1 MRKLTAA
8 AALSLTVLTSAC
20 TSVVTQDQVSTLD
33 NVENRISKG
42 VTTGDEVRAYLG
54 TPNYLG
60 TASDGKN
67 IMGFALNNSRKLDE
81 VGKSFLKGFVTF
93 GIASSSIPEVVKAI
107 VFKLDDKGVVEDY
120 AAAGYT
126 YIQKK
131 RVTFWLEADREMTER
146 ELHSEIDYDE
156 DEIYEL
162 FWQDL
167 AKAKGVSV
175 SDLSSDEKYQEFKF
189 CNIPCHAARIATKA
203 YGPLKTFTFDVQE
216 KAGDGSRMQEM
227 FGSR

>member
-8 AALSLTVLTSAC
+8 AALSLTVLTAAC

-60 TASDGKN
+60 TASDGKD
-67 IMGFALNNSRKLDE
+67 IMGFALNNSRKVGQ
-81 VGKSFLKGFVTF
+81 VGKDFLKSMLTF
-93 GIASSSIPEVVKAI
+93 NIAAKTIPEVVKAV

-126 YIQKK
+126 YVQKSRMK
-131 RVTFWLEADREMTER
+131 FWIEADRDMTER
-146 ELHSEIDYDE
+146 ELHSDVDYDE

-162 FWQDL
+162 YWQDL

-175 SDLSSDEKYQEFKF
+175 SDLSSDEKYREFDF

-216 KAGDGSRMQEM
+216 EAGDGSRMQEM